1 MIKQDL
7 DHSVII
13 SQYWMK
19 DYRSYA
25 DPTSKASVVSVPA
38 QRCRS
43 QEFMKSHGYRMSCY
57 RCKLKCAVCAS
68 SKNSAELS
76 RAFDFKQ
83 EA

>member
-25 DPTSKASVVSVPA
+25 DPTSQSTQFLLRDVGRLETPSRVYEKPWLQNV
-38 QRCRS
+38 
-43 QEFMKSHGYRMSCY
+43 M
-57 RCKLKCAVCAS
+57 
-68 SKNSAELS
+68 LS
-76 RAFDFKQ
+76 L
-83 EA
+83 